1 MKRIPVTP
9 RSDYREKIEALGFD
23 FHGDYWREEAYYRFT
38 AEETACLEEATN
50 EAYRLYCEAAQF
62 IIEDNPEFMERA
74 LNIPK
79 EIGERIRASWDA
91 DELSLYGRFDF
102 ILAKDGTPKILEFN
116 ADTPTSLLEASV
128 IQWQWKEDVFPEC
141 DQFNGIH
148 EGLVQSWKDIFPKKG
163 EIHFAGALENNE
175 DTGTLQYLASTAM
188 EVGFS
193 TRVLDMQALDLQ
205 NGRFFFG

>member
-9 RSDYREKIEALGFD
+9 RSDYREKIEVLGFD

-79 EIGERIRASWDA
+79 EIGERIRASWGA

-102 ILAKDGTPKILEFN
+102 ILAKDGNSENI
-116 ADTPTSLLEASV
+116 
-128 IQWQWKEDVFPEC
+128 
-141 DQFNGIH
+141 G
-148 EGLVQSWKDIFPKKG
+148 VQC
-163 EIHFAGALENNE
+163 
-175 DTGTLQYLASTAM
+175 
-188 EVGFS
+188 
-193 TRVLDMQALDLQ
+193 
-205 NGRFFFG
+205 